1 MFNTSLLSDQIA
13 ESAIAII
20 DDGNLW
26 SEGTCTIMDMFADV
40 EAYLQ
45 NDDQMISH
53 SIIDALLV
61 MLMGEYD
68 EDMDGSLP
76 EWYLHNEGYYDRG

>member
-13 ESAIAII
+13 DSAIAIME
-20 DDGNLW
+20 DQNLW
-26 SEGTCTIMDMFADV
+26 SEGTCTITEMIEDV
-40 EAYLQ
+40 EAFLQ
-45 NDDQMISH
+45 NDNQMISH

-61 MLMGEYD
+61 MLMGEFD

-76 EWYLHNEGYYDRG
+76 EWYLHNEGY